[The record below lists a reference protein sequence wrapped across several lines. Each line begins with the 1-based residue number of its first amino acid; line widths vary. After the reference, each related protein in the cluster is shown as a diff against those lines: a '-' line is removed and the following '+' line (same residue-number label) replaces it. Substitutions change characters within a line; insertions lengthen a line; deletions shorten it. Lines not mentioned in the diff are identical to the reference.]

1 MYDFLHSQHRANISH
16 KTFIENMQLCKIYHS
31 KDLIAGLY
39 QQWQIDKLKK
49 TSSIMRENPIKKFW
63 SPGLVILFSDNVL
76 FYVLTLLINLQGN
89 ASKFFLTF

>member
-1 MYDFLHSQHRANISH
+1 MHSQQGAVISH
-16 KTFIENMQLCKIYHS
+16 KTFIENIKLCKIYHS
-31 KDLIAGLY
+31 QNLIAGLN
-39 QQWQIDKLKK
+39 QQWEVDKLKK
-49 TSSIMRENPIKKFW
+49 TSSMMRENPIKKFW